1 MCSSDLNHN
10 KEELPKDERLIIPF
24 YDEYHEL
31 IGIAGRALTTADHK
45 LRYVKIK
52 ANDSIKGLIYGLDR
66 IDKSLTVK
74 IVEGELDSV
83 FLKNCIASGDSAL
96 HQTAELIDAEN
107 KVPVYDNEPRNKE
120 ILKLMEKSIDLNY
133 NIVIWPDTIEQK
145 DINDMVKFGI
155 SPDEI
160 ERIISNNTFRG
171 IEAKTKFVFWKRI

>member
-1 MCSSDLNHN
+1 MAHYRIQ
-10 KEELPKDERLIIPF
+10 ELYF
-24 YDEYHEL
+24 
-31 IGIAGRALTTADHK
+31 
-45 LRYVKIK
+45 
-52 ANDSIKGLIYGLDR
+52 
-66 IDKSLTVK
+66 
-74 IVEGELDSV
+74 
-83 FLKNCIASGDSAL
+83 L

-107 KVPVYDNEPRNKE
+107 KVLVYDNEPRNKE